1 MISTECEKL
10 RDLLRGLEKA
20 KTNKRVVESLNEL
33 QQDLVELHA
42 KAQTSF
48 RSYEALN
55 KREAVSGTPNGSKAQ
70 KYVADL
76 RAALKEDP
84 ESITK
89 GRGFTTMKNALS
101 KIAEVLNKA
110 TKETW
115 KDFLAKSK
123 PKLDANQVGQAR
135 QLQAHKAD
143 VARLEELEALAKRAV
158 RKPPVDEEA
167 FAAIESQWKIIRQLV
182 TSLPSPS
189 DNPEIQA
196 FLEAANSRDGAP
208 IELMTEE
215 VLDWLKE
222 QSMSKKFRI
231 HQA

>member
-1 MISTECEKL
+1 
-10 RDLLRGLEKA
+10 
-20 KTNKRVVESLNEL
+20 
-33 QQDLVELHA
+33 
-42 KAQTSF
+42 
-48 RSYEALN
+48 
-55 KREAVSGTPNGSKAQ
+55 
-70 KYVADL
+70 
-76 RAALKEDP
+76 
-84 ESITK
+84 
-89 GRGFTTMKNALS
+89 MKNALG
-101 KIAEVLNKA
+101 KIADTLDEA

-135 QLQAHKAD
+135 QLQVHKAD
-143 VARLEELEALAKRAV
+143 VERLEELEALAKRAV

-167 FAAIESQWKIIRQLV
+167 FADIESQWQTIRELV

-231 HQA
+231 RQA